1 MNKEF
6 EGKYA
11 VVTGGAGGIS
21 YEAAKA
27 LAKKGLSG
35 VVLADLNIEQAT
47 ESAKKL
53 EEGTG
58 CHCYPCKVD
67 VSNPEDIEH
76 LFEFAL
82 EKMPTFHILVNGAGV
97 CPTTPIE
104 DLDADKWD
112 WCMNINLRGA
122 HLCMREAIKI
132 MKKQKVK
139 NTKKT
144 KYVLT
149 KLKNK
154 VYYVRVRAYRME
166 NGKKIY
172 SQWSVIKKIR
182 VKK

>member
-21 YEAAKA
+21 YEAAKT

-58 CHCYPCKVD
+58 CQCYPYKVD

-76 LFEFAL
+76 LLEFAL
-82 EKMPTFHILVNGAGV
+82 ENMPTFQIIVN
-97 CPTTPIE
+97 
-104 DLDADKWD
+104 
-112 WCMNINLRGA
+112 
-122 HLCMREAIKI
+122 
-132 MKKQKVK
+132 
-139 NTKKT
+139 
-144 KYVLT
+144 
-149 KLKNK
+149 
-154 VYYVRVRAYRME
+154 
-166 NGKKIY
+166 
-172 SQWSVIKKIR
+172 
-182 VKK
+182 

>member
-122 HLCMREAIKI
+122 HLCMREAIKT
-132 MKKQKVK
+132 MKKQKYGKIVNISSVAARIGGIASSVSYAASK
-139 NTKKT
+139 GGLLSATKS
-144 KYVLT
+144 YA
-149 KLKNK
+149 K
-154 VYYVRVRAYRME
+154 VMY
-166 NGKKIY
+166 NL
-172 SQWSVIKKIR
+172 
-182 VKK
+182 

>member
-21 YEAAKA
+21 YEAAKT

-53 EEGTG
+53 EEETG

-82 EKMPTFHILVNGAGV
+82 EKMPAVHILINGAGV
-97 CPTTPIE
+97 CPTTPLKLIFMHQS
-104 DLDADKWD
+104 LLKIW
-112 WCMNINLRGA
+112 MLINGIGA
-122 HLCMREAIKI
+122 
-132 MKKQKVK
+132 
-139 NTKKT
+139 
-144 KYVLT
+144 
-149 KLKNK
+149 
-154 VYYVRVRAYRME
+154 
-166 NGKKIY
+166 
-172 SQWSVIKKIR
+172 
-182 VKK
+182 

>member
-104 DLDADKWD
+104 DLDA
-112 WCMNINLRGA
+112 INGIGA
-122 HLCMREAIKI
+122 
-132 MKKQKVK
+132 
-139 NTKKT
+139 
-144 KYVLT
+144 
-149 KLKNK
+149 
-154 VYYVRVRAYRME
+154 
-166 NGKKIY
+166 
-172 SQWSVIKKIR
+172 
-182 VKK
+182 

>member
-58 CHCYPCKVD
+58 CHLSMQSRC
-67 VSNPEDIEH
+67 
-76 LFEFAL
+76 F
-82 EKMPTFHILVNGAGV
+82 
-97 CPTTPIE
+97 
-104 DLDADKWD
+104 
-112 WCMNINLRGA
+112 
-122 HLCMREAIKI
+122 
-132 MKKQKVK
+132 
-139 NTKKT
+139 
-144 KYVLT
+144 
-149 KLKNK
+149 
-154 VYYVRVRAYRME
+154 
-166 NGKKIY
+166 
-172 SQWSVIKKIR
+172 
-182 VKK
+182 